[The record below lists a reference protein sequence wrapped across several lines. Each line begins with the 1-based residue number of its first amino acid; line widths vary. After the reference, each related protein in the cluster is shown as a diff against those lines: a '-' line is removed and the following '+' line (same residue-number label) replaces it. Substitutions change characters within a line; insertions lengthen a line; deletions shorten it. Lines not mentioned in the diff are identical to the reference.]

1 MMKRTKVI
9 IVIILVFL
17 FGPLLAKTGIDT
29 VNEIR
34 LNKSLLFMRFLRICV
49 FLFFTS
55 VPRTF
60 LQDIVI
66 IMILSAIFVSIPK
79 STEKAI

>member
-34 LNKSLLFMRFLRICV
+34 LNKSLLICV